1 MHSQKETMNKHIKHI
16 AVLACIAI
24 TSVTGLGLSACSKIE
39 PAPHVQTAEEKRAD
53 TLANSKD
60 NQELQDKLTQSRSN
74 GLANITTNATTYVA
88 GNPRYKPAE
97 DWKVIPHGDDYVQ
110 NDCLSGS
117 GWGWVNVMNPKRID
131 PETNDV
137 TKVKLICSTISP
149 DLGCYKASD
158 FAETPHAPKAKKCDS
173 TLPFPIKRIGG

>member
-1 MHSQKETMNKHIKHI
+1 MKKKRFTGLV
-16 AVLACIAI
+16 ALACVGLIAA
-24 TSVTGLGLSACSKIE
+24 LGMSACEKVE
-39 PAPHVQTAEEKRAD
+39 PAPQVQTAEEKRAV
-53 TLANSKD
+53 TLANSTA

-74 GLANITTNATTYVA
+74 GLANITENATNYVA

-97 DWKVIPHGDDYVQ
+97 DWKVIPHVDDYVQ

-131 PETNDV
+131 PETKDV

-158 FAETPHAPKAKKCDS
+158 FAETPHAPKAKKCDP